1 MRKEFFYGTNP
12 AVSLGTPGNTTGRC
26 APASYGF
33 PVEFFTIDL
42 ATGDTTINSP
52 GTSYLKF
59 TNDGKP
65 DSSFIHPNPK
75 DNLIKSVINHSFD
88 EASCGYSFAG
98 QDNIFSIAITATNGC
113 GSSSASVFPITQSS
127 PPIAKIDSTDSIFCI
142 NVPVTFVDSSKAG
155 KFVLSSWNGIGYD
168 YSCDTIGAT
177 AWKITPNT
185 GFTVTAGSLGTT
197 PIRLLRFNNLWYP
210 RNNSYFS

>member
-1 MRKEFFYGTNP
+1 MFFKYCYEKEFFYGTNP

-75 DNLIKSVINHSFD
+75 DNLILNFLLEVDFQSQWNFPTRSPIWFPLMWRAVRFLHPGN
-88 EASCGYSFAG
+88 AA
-98 QDNIFSIAITATNGC
+98 A
-113 GSSSASVFPITQSS
+113 SAS
-127 PPIAKIDSTDSIFCI
+127 AR
-142 NVPVTFVDSSKAG
+142 
-155 KFVLSSWNGIGYD
+155 
-168 YSCDTIGAT
+168 
-177 AWKITPNT
+177 
-185 GFTVTAGSLGTT
+185 GTT
-197 PIRLLRFNNLWYP
+197 RKNLFT
-210 RNNSYFS
+210 RKQNFFME